1 MKYIRLIALL
11 LVTVMLLGAF
21 AACNND
27 TSDKGTDATD
37 GTDAPTDKPTEKPTE
52 DNNDNIP
59 DADGLVVFANGE
71 YKVKVI
77 RKDKASDD
85 DLDAFAALRAAF
97 KSAVGKMPGA
107 GTDFDAE
114 SANAPAIL
122 IGETTVA
129 ESAEL
134 YGEVKTGAAAAKYIN
149 GKYVL
154 AYNSV
159 KGYVKLIEA
168 IAAKVK
174 AYVAANPGKIVIN
187 SDWDISLSAA
197 EINGYDVEDLEN
209 YIELPEYNGR
219 AFDKADI
226 DLGQSSVMHIA
237 ENTTLSEYEDFLMDL
252 ELNGF
257 VAYTK
262 NQIGDNYYATFLTEV
277 QIVNIMYLD
286 AIAETR
292 VTVDNRDE
300 YDLPGLEDDNIY
312 KELTDPSLTVIGI
325 GTSGYPGGM
334 GYVYKLS
341 NGEFFIIDGGIT
353 KDEQCDNKEECSA
366 EWLYYTLQELADDP
380 DNIVVAGWLLTHIHN
395 DHLGAFIDMAKD
407 TKYTDKISVK
417 KVIYSQP
424 NDEHM
429 KHVGKE
435 YRKVWMPDA
444 LEGWQPDEVVKAHPG
459 QKFYFADVTVTILG
473 SQDLVLPGVIDSHNN
488 MSVVSKVEFMDYEA
502 LYLADAEGLM
512 NAALKT
518 LYGSELKTDI
528 LQLAHHGYNNTE
540 AGPVYEL
547 ADPTIVF
554 WPVSTGH
561 YDGTGGATVRDVAF
575 NQRFFKNGIDN
586 HIAGETNMTITDF
599 YSWLPDERWDPMPR

>member
-27 TSDKGTDATD
+27 TNDKGTDATD

-85 DLDAFAALRAAF
+85 DLDAFASLRAAF

-122 IGETTVA
+122 IGETTIA

-134 YGEVKTGAAAAKYIN
+134 YAEVKTGAAAAKYIN

-168 IAAKVK
+168 VAAKVK
-174 AYVAANPGKIVIN
+174 AYIAANPGKIVIN

-435 YRKVWMPDA
+435 YRKVWMPEA
-444 LEGWQPDEVVKAHPG
+444 IEGWQPDEVVKAHPG

-502 LYLADAEGLM
+502 LYLADAEGLV

>member
-11 LVTVMLLGAF
+11 LVSVMLLGAF

-27 TSDKGTDATD
+27 TSNDGTDATD
-37 GTDAPTDKPTEKPTE
+37 GTDTPTDKPTEKPTE
-52 DNNDNIP
+52 DNGNTP
-59 DADGLVVFANGE
+59 DADGLVVFADGE

-97 KSAVGKMPGA
+97 RSAVGKMPGA

-122 IGETTVA
+122 IGETTIA

-134 YGEVKTGAAAAKYIN
+134 YAEVKTSAAAAKYIN

-168 IAAKVK
+168 VAAKVK

-197 EINGYDVEDLEN
+197 EINGYDVDDLEN
-209 YIELPEYNGR
+209 YIELPEYNDR

-237 ENTTLSEYEDFLMDL
+237 ENTTLSEYEDFLLEL

-257 VAYTK
+257 VAYTN
-262 NQIGDNYYATFLTEV
+262 NQIGDNHYATFLTEV
-277 QIVNIMYLD
+277 QIVNVMYLD

-353 KDEQCDNKEECSA
+353 RDEQCDNKAECSA

-435 YRKVWMPDA
+435 YRKVWMPEA

-518 LYGSELKTDI
+518 HYGSELKTDI

-561 YDGTGGATVRDVAF
+561 YDGTGGATVRDVSF
-575 NQRFFKNGIDN
+575 NKRFFKNGIDN

>member
-11 LVTVMLLGAF
+11 LVSVMLLGAF

-27 TSDKGTDATD
+27 TSNDGTDATD
-37 GTDAPTDKPTEKPTE
+37 GTDTPTDKPTEKPTE
-52 DNNDNIP
+52 DNGNTP
-59 DADGLVVFANGE
+59 DADGLVVFADGE

-97 KSAVGKMPGA
+97 RSAVGKMPGA

-122 IGETTVA
+122 IGETTIA

-134 YGEVKTGAAAAKYIN
+134 YAEVKTSAAAAKYIN

-168 IAAKVK
+168 VAAKVK

-197 EINGYDVEDLEN
+197 EINGYDVDDLEN
-209 YIELPEYNGR
+209 YIELPEYNDR

-237 ENTTLSEYEDFLMDL
+237 ENTTLSEYEDFLLEL

-257 VAYTK
+257 VAYTN
-262 NQIGDNYYATFLTEV
+262 NQIGENYYATFITEV
-277 QIVNIMYLD
+277 QIVNVMYLD

-353 KDEQCDNKEECSA
+353 RDEQCSNKAECSA

-435 YRKVWMPDA
+435 YRKVWMPEA

-518 LYGSELKTDI
+518 HYGSELKTDI
-528 LQLAHHGYNNTE
+528 LQLAHHGYNNTD

-561 YDGTGGATVRDVAF
+561 YDGTGGATVRDVSF
-575 NQRFFKNGIDN
+575 NKRFFKNGIDN

-599 YSWLPDERWDPMPR
+599 YSWLPDERWDPMP